1 MEMLF
6 KRMEENNVSFVIL
19 NCSNRWLGIALVNF
33 SPLTASNYLHF
44 LTILLVFIVLLSERE
59 KAFNCSELL
68 I

>member
-33 SPLTASNYLHF
+33 PPLSLTASNYLHF
-44 LTILLVFIVLLSERE
+44 LSILLVFIVLLSERE
-59 KAFNCSELL
+59 KLFIVQNC
-68 I
+68 